1 MYSAPHLLKCLPK
14 WPWSTCGLKQPI
26 SHQTPSRGI
35 PRMGGA
41 TGDLGVVET
50 ECLCFEPGSKCQTR
64 LGNWTTVW
72 IASEAS
78 SLTWPICFPPYSIP
92 IWNLAC
98 LVTQSCPTLWDPL
111 DCSPP
116 GASVHGILHARIL
129 EWVAISFS
137 RGSSWPRD
145 QTQVSCICRQVVYHW
160 VTREALGTWCPVL
173 TSVLVHKPDPEGDP
187 GDFYIVHTAV
197 AQTPSSLHSNNI
209 WVLKFQCFLLLP
221 LSLCAQ
227 SRSIS

>member
-145 QTQVSCICRQVVYHW
+145 QTQVSCIASGFCIVW
-160 VTREALGTWCPVL
+160 ISREAWAFRVNKTNCLFAISGSSTRA
-173 TSVLVHKPDPEGDP
+173 P
-187 GDFYIVHTAV
+187 GGQV
-197 AQTPSSLHSNNI
+197 QE
-209 WVLKFQCFLLLP
+209 P
-221 LSLCAQ
+221 LSLTV
-227 SRSIS
+227 RSDSQFYTLLAVWTWQLWHGT